1 MKRGLVPMF
10 MTALVLIALVPL
22 AIVFLAPLGKLRKTA
37 EPAPGSAAW
46 RPATAEVVSVLHAG
60 KRTFL
65 LVRYQIGSQL
75 IHNDVMYPLAGEAPI
90 SGQRVPI
97 RYDPT
102 APARME
108 FDPERA
114 QRPVTAGR

>member
-1 MKRGLVPMF
+1 MF
-10 MTALVLIALVPL
+10 MTAVVLIALVPL
-22 AIVFLAPLGKLRKTA
+22 AIVFLAPLGKLRRTA
-37 EPAPGSAAW
+37 EPAPETAVW

-65 LVRYQIGSQL
+65 LVRYQIGSQR
-75 IHNDVMYPLAGEAPI
+75 IHNDVMYPLAGQAPI
-90 SGQRVPI
+90 AGQRVPI

-108 FDPERA
+108 FDLERA
-114 QRPVTAGR
+114 LSPVAAGR

>member
-1 MKRGLVPMF
+1 MF
-10 MTALVLIALVPL
+10 MTAVVLIALVPL
-22 AIVFLAPLGKLRKTA
+22 AIVFLAPLGKLRRTA
-37 EPAPGSAAW
+37 EPAPETAVW

-75 IHNDVMYPLAGEAPI
+75 IHNDVMYPLAGQAPI
-90 SGQRVPI
+90 AGQRVPI

-108 FDPERA
+108 FDLERA
-114 QRPVTAGR
+114 LSPVAAGR

>member
-1 MKRGLVPMF
+1 ML

-22 AIVFLAPLGKLRKTA
+22 AIVFLAPLGRLRKA
-37 EPAPGSAAW
+37 EPSPETVAW
-46 RPATAEVVSVLHAG
+46 RPATAEVVSVLHTG

-65 LVRYQIGSQL
+65 LVRYQVGSRL
-75 IHNDVMYPLAGEAPI
+75 IHNDVMYPLTGEVPTP
-90 SGQRVPI
+90 GRRVPI

-108 FDPERA
+108 FDRD
-114 QRPVTAGR
+114 RVLIPVPAGR

>member
-1 MKRGLVPMF
+1 MLT
-10 MTALVLIALVPL
+10 TALVLIAVAPLV
-22 AIVFLAPLGKLRKTA
+22 IVFLTPLGRRMRG
-37 EPAPGSAAW
+37 APKPTTPESATW

-65 LVRYQIGSQL
+65 LVRYQVGSRL
-75 IHNDVMYPLAGEAPI
+75 IHNDVMYPLAGEVPAP
-90 SGQRVPI
+90 GRRVPI

-108 FDPERA
+108 FDLQRA
-114 QRPVTAGR
+114 ATPV

>member
-1 MKRGLVPMF
+1 MQML

-22 AIVFLAPLGKLRKTA
+22 AIVFLAPLGRIRKA
-37 EPAPGSAAW
+37 ESASDAAVAW

-65 LVRYQIGSQL
+65 LVRYQVGSRL
-75 IHNDVMYPLAGEAPI
+75 IHNDVMYPLTGDVPTP
-90 SGQRVPI
+90 GYRVPI
-97 RYDPT
+97 RFDPT

-108 FDPERA
+108 FDIERA
-114 QRPVTAGR
+114 RSLAPAGR